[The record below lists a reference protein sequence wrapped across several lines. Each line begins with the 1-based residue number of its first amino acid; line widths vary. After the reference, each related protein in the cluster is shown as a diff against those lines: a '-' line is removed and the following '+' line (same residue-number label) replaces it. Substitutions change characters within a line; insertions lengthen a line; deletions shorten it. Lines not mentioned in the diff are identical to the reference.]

1 MGLWYRG
8 SRVRVPLATLENK
21 GFVSEGFVGPV
32 GNPQKSSNRYLPRG
46 RALRFTIGCHRRLQ
60 GV

>member
-32 GNPQKSSNRYLPRG
+32 GNPQMGQSSRTGKPWTKGVVNRILG
-46 RALRFTIGCHRRLQ
+46 RA
-60 GV
+60 